1 MIVLDTSALVAIA
14 LDEPESEAFSRII
27 AVNGMALIGTPTLV
41 ESAMVLEARLS
52 AGAEHFLD
60 GLMALPSLRS
70 VDFDHRMVRA
80 ARDAFLRFGRGR
92 GHPARLNMGDCMA
105 YAVAKVWRAPLL
117 FKGDDF
123 VHTDLTPA
131 AP

>member
-14 LDEPESEAFSRII
+14 LNEPESEAFSRII
-27 AVNGMALIGTPTLV
+27 AVNGMALVKT
-41 ESAMVLEARLS
+41 AMVLEARLS

-105 YAVAKVWRAPLL
+105 YAVAKVWRLPLP

>member
-14 LDEPESEAFSRII
+14 LDESESEAFSRII
-27 AVNGMALIGTPTLV
+27 AVNGMALVKT
-41 ESAMVLEARLS
+41 AMVLEARLS

-105 YAVAKVWRAPLL
+105 YAVAKVWRLPLP